1 MSDEAKR
8 WRRSAVKYFL
18 TAVPFFGIAV
28 ITRKWGYAFFG
39 APLLLIGI
47 SLAVSSFILPGRYGR
62 VSARAETQIS
72 PRRRRRYRMSRMVSI
87 AALCTGLLCVGLC
100 ALAWLGGRHGKSPER
115 VFFGIAGVGL
125 LLVVVGVA
133 GLANQRH

>member
-8 WRRSAVKYFL
+8 WRWAAVKYFL
-18 TAVPFFGIAV
+18 TAVPFFGLAV
-28 ITRKWGYAFFG
+28 ITRRWGYAFIG
-39 APLLLIGI
+39 APLLLVGI
-47 SLAVSSFILPGRYGR
+47 SLVVSSFILPGRYGT

-72 PRRRRRYRMSRMVSI
+72 PRRPRRSRMSRRVSI

-100 ALAWLGGRHGKSPER
+100 ALVWLGARHGKSPEPA
-115 VFFGIAGVGL
+115 FFGIAGAGL
-125 LLVVVGVA
+125 LLVVLGVA